1 MFFGDHTPPHFH
13 AYYGEFEAFYSIET
27 GEIFH
32 GDMPKTQHRLIQ
44 AWVELHREELEKNW
58 EILVEQKH
66 EFFKI
71 KPLD

>member
-1 MFFGDHTPPHFH
+1 MFFGDHVPPHFH
-13 AYYGEFEAFYSIET
+13 AYYAEFEAFYSIET

-32 GDMPKTQHRLIQ
+32 GDMPRTQHRLIQ

-58 EILVEQKH
+58 EILVGQKT